1 MVPEIFESF
10 WQNLAEISPPIF
22 WAGLV
27 FLAGIFI
34 SRWIGNLAITFLIK
48 IRLNQV
54 LKRVGL
60 EEVLSKIDTRLNA
73 PKFLGEIV
81 KWFFI
86 IIFLTLALE
95 ILGLTQFSQFLE
107 KIIGYF
113 PNIFISALIFI
124 IAAFL
129 TDFSQ
134 KIVVGTLE
142 EEKITYSKLFGRLIR
157 WAIWLFAILAIL
169 YQLQIT
175 PLLILVIFIGMMITT
190 SITLGV
196 AFGLGGKDLAARILK
211 ELEEKLK

>member
-10 WQNLAEISPPIF
+10 WQNLTEISPPIF

-27 FLAGIFI
+27 FLAGILI

-175 PLLILVIFIGMMITT
+175 PLLILVIFIGMIITI
-190 SITLGV
+190 SITLGI
-196 AFGLGGKDLAARILK
+196 AFGLGGKDLAAKILK

>member
-1 MVPEIFESF
+1 MWEEISKLI
-10 WQNLAEISPPIF
+10 WRNLTEISPPIF

-27 FLAGIFI
+27 LFVGIFVAKWLGRI
-34 SRWIGNLAITFLIK
+34 SVAFLNQ

-60 EEVLSKIDTRLNA
+60 EEALSKIDTRLNA
-73 PKFLGEIV
+73 PKFFGELV

-86 IIFLTLALE
+86 IVFLMVSFE

-107 KIIGYF
+107 KVIGYF
-113 PNIFISALIFI
+113 PNIFISTLIFLV
-124 IAAFL
+124 AVFL
-129 TDFSQ
+129 SDFSQ

-142 EEKITYSKLFGRLIR
+142 KEKITYSRFLGKAIR
-157 WAIWLFAILAIL
+157 WSIWLFAILAIL

-175 PLLILVIFIGMMITT
+175 PSLILAILIGMVATI
-190 SITLGV
+190 SIALGI
-196 AFGLGGKDLAARILK
+196 AFGLGGKDLAAKILK